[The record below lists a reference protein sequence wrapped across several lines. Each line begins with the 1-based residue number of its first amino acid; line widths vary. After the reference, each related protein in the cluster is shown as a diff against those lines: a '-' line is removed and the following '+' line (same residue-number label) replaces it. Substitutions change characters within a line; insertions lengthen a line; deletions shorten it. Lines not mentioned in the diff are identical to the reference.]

1 MKRSLRAVR
10 IFLVRLVVL
19 FLLGMLYTARR
30 GFDFPEI
37 GVCLVPILATVA
49 TVYWLRNFPK

>member
-10 IFLVRLVVL
+10 IFLVWLVVF
-19 FLLGMLYTARR
+19 FLMGMLYTAHR

-37 GVCLVPILATVA
+37 RVLAPILAAVT
-49 TVYWLRNFPK
+49 TVYWLRKFPK

>member
-37 GVCLVPILATVA
+37 GVFVPILATVA
-49 TVYWLRNFPK
+49 TVYWLRKFPK

>member
-10 IFLVRLVVL
+10 IFLVWLVVL
-19 FLLGMLYTARR
+19 FLLGMLYTAHR

-37 GVCLVPILATVA
+37 GVVAPIMATVA
-49 TVYWLRNFPK
+49 TVYWLRKFPK